1 MKYISTRNG
10 SKEFNFT
17 EVFIKGLADDGGLF
31 IPKTIPAISEQ
42 DLLRLSKL
50 NYKDLAKEII
60 FLFCDET
67 IIKDEL
73 SNIVEKS
80 YSKFNEK
87 NVVKITDIGENK
99 ILELYH
105 GPTLAFKDIAMQ
117 FIGHLYDHHLKNLKK
132 KINVVVA
139 TSGDTG
145 AAAIDAIKSKDK
157 MNIFV
162 LHPNN
167 KVSSVQRKLMTTVE
181 DKNVF
186 NIAIDGNFDDCQNL
200 VKSMFA
206 DNKFSNSINMSGVNS
221 INWARIVAQTVYYF
235 FSYFQACQ
243 INEKVNFSVP
253 TGNFGDVYAGYLS
266 KKMGL
271 PIDKLIVATNQNDI
285 LHRAISNG
293 QYKAH
298 SVVETLSP
306 SMDIQVASNFERLIY
321 DINDQNTDKT
331 SKIMQSIKN
340 EKKYLIEEK
349 ELKKI
354 RKDFVSE
361 TISEQE
367 LLSCIKKAYENY
379 KIIIDPH
386 TAVGLGALKKINLA
400 GKSVVLS
407 TAHPC
412 KFPEAIKKA
421 INIKSELPDNLNYI
435 LSKKENFIVM
445 NNDIEE
451 VKKYILNKLI

>member
-60 FLFCDET
+60 FLFCGET
-67 IIKDEL
+67 IRKDEL

-145 AAAIDAIKSKDK
+145 SAAIDAIKGKDK

-181 DKNVF
+181 DENVF

-206 DNKFSNSINMSGVNS
+206 DNKFSNSIDMSGVNS
-221 INWARIVAQTVYYF
+221 INWVRIVAQTVYYF
-235 FSYFQACQ
+235 FSYFQTCQ
-243 INEKVNFSVP
+243 LNEKINFSVP

-285 LHRAISNG
+285 LHRAISKG
-293 QYKAH
+293 QYKTH

-367 LLSCIKKAYENY
+367 LLSCIKKVYENY

-386 TAVGLGALKKINLA
+386 TAVGLGALEKINLA

>member
-42 DLLRLSKL
+42 DLLSLRKL

-60 FLFCDET
+60 FLFCGET
-67 IIKDEL
+67 IRKDEL

-105 GPTLAFKDIAMQ
+105 GPTLSFKDIAMQ

-145 AAAIDAIKSKDK
+145 SAAIDAIKGKDK

-181 DKNVF
+181 DENVF

-206 DNKFSNSINMSGVNS
+206 DNKFSNSIDMSGVNS
-221 INWARIVAQTVYYF
+221 INWVRIVAQTVYYF
-235 FSYFQACQ
+235 FSYFQTCQ
-243 INEKVNFSVP
+243 INEKINFSVP

-285 LHRAISNG
+285 LHRAISKG
-293 QYKAH
+293 QYKVN

-321 DINDQNTDKT
+321 DINDQDTDKT
-331 SKIMQSIKN
+331 NKIMQSIKD

-354 RKDFVSE
+354 KKDFVSE

-367 LLSCIKKAYENY
+367 LLSCIKKVYENH

-386 TAVGLGALKKINLA
+386 TAVGLGALEKINLA
-400 GKSVVLS
+400 GKNIVLS

-435 LSKKENFIVM
+435 LNKKENFVVM

>member
-145 AAAIDAIKSKDK
+145 AAAIDAIKNKDK

-206 DNKFSNSINMSGVNS
+206 DNKFSNSIDMSGVNS
-221 INWARIVAQTVYYF
+221 INWVRIVAQTVYYF
-235 FSYFQACQ
+235 FSYFQTCQ
-243 INEKVNFSVP
+243 LNEKINFSVP

-367 LLSCIKKAYENY
+367 LLSCIKKVYENY

-386 TAVGLGALKKINLA
+386 TAVGLGALEKINLA

-435 LSKKENFIVM
+435 LSKKENFIVI

>member
-31 IPKTIPAISEQ
+31 IPKTTPKLSEQ
-42 DLLRLSKL
+42 ELERLSKL

-60 FLFCDET
+60 FLFCVET
-67 IIKDEL
+67 IRKDEL

-145 AAAIDAIKSKDK
+145 SAAIDAIKGKDK

-181 DKNVF
+181 DENVF

-206 DNKFSNSINMSGVNS
+206 DNKFSNSIDMSGVNS
-221 INWARIVAQTVYYF
+221 INWVRIVAQTVYYF
-235 FSYFQACQ
+235 FSYFQTCQ
-243 INEKVNFSVP
+243 LNEKINFSVP

-331 SKIMQSIKN
+331 SKIMQGIKN

-367 LLSCIKKAYENY
+367 LLSYIKKVYENY

-386 TAVGLGALKKINLA
+386 TAVGLGALEKINLV

-435 LSKKENFIVM
+435 LSKKENFIVI

>member
-221 INWARIVAQTVYYF
+221 INWVRIVAQTVYYF

-445 NNDIEE
+445 NNDIKE

>member
-60 FLFCDET
+60 FLFCGET
-67 IIKDEL
+67 IRKDEL

-243 INEKVNFSVP
+243 INEKINFSVP

-285 LHRAISNG
+285 LHRAISKG

-367 LLSCIKKAYENY
+367 LLSCIKKVYENY

-386 TAVGLGALKKINLA
+386 TAVGLGALEKINLV

>member
-42 DLLRLSKL
+42 DLLSLSKL

-206 DNKFSNSINMSGVNS
+206 DNKFSNSIDMSGVNS
-221 INWARIVAQTVYYF
+221 INWVRIVAQTVYYF
-235 FSYFQACQ
+235 FSYFQTCQ
-243 INEKVNFSVP
+243 LNEKINFSVP

-367 LLSCIKKAYENY
+367 LLSCIKKVYENY

>member
-145 AAAIDAIKSKDK
+145 AAAIDAIKNKDK

-206 DNKFSNSINMSGVNS
+206 DNKFSNSIDMTGVNS
-221 INWARIVAQTVYYF
+221 INWVRIVAQTVYYF
-235 FSYFQACQ
+235 FSYFQTCQ
-243 INEKVNFSVP
+243 LNEKINFSVP

-367 LLSCIKKAYENY
+367 LLSCIKKVYENY